1 MPLFIKGNM
10 ATGPDLNMAT
20 SSGAY
25 AFGNATADHDAFRFA
40 KAREA
45 GLIIMGKTN
54 LGELNGFKD
63 QTISPAWSALGGE
76 TASPYDSKVAT
87 SRTDESLVDLLQA
100 SLWLIWK
107 LSCRSGGWLLTTG
120 FRQ

>member
-1 MPLFIKGNM
+1 MPVFIKGNM

-25 AFGNATADHDAFRFA
+25 AFGNPTADHDAFLVA

-45 GLIIMGKTN
+45 GLIIIGKTN

-76 TASPYDSKVAT
+76 TASPYDGEVGT
-87 SRTDESLVDLLQA
+87 SRTDESLGYLL
-100 SLWLIWK
+100 
-107 LSCRSGGWLLTTG
+107 
-120 FRQ
+120 